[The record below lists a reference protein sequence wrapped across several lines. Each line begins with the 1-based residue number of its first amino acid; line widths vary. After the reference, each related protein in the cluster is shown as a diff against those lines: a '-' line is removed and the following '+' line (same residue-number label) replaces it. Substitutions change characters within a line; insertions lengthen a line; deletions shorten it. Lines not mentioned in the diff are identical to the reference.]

1 MIKIGFNHYDHMS
14 HSYYRYRLTM
24 KPKEEEAFDWDMP
37 DDTADCE
44 IDLSVVLFFFSDL

>member
-1 MIKIGFNHYDHMS
+1 MIKNGFNHYGHMS

-44 IDLSVVLFFFSDL
+44 IDLSVVPFFLPDS